1 MCQADKNDLNTGK
14 NAMEQAQLLEVSP
27 ITSIW
32 EATWM
37 VCVQAEDAHVR
48 HSGLSLSCINPRNS
62 GIVAQGPA
70 HETVHCRVVGDSEK
84 WKQSVGGRINCSVI
98 HCTMCNSKE
107 Q

>member
-1 MCQADKNDLNTGK
+1 MYQAGKNDLNTGK